1 MDYQINS
8 LGENEYEINYE
19 DNYNWSSEEN
29 VTELQGKDK
38 NNNMDDKSESEDK
51 VIISRFEML
60 KFQYCYFLIQNLE
73 NILIGWS
80 G

>member
-29 VTELQGKDK
+29 VIEYSQGK
-38 NNNMDDKSESEDK
+38 SEFIK
-51 VIISRFEML
+51 L
-60 KFQYCYFLIQNLE
+60 
-73 NILIGWS
+73 
-80 G
+80 